1 MAKGNFT
8 KEAIT
13 RQVLNFFNENSTK
26 PFNYKQVSAALGL
39 KKSVMKERVVDA
51 MFDLEA
57 AGKIQRISAGKYKA
71 NMRRQTVTGVLD
83 RESVAKKT
91 YLIPDDG
98 GERVWIAERSMGCA
112 LNGDRVEVVLF
123 PRRKGREQEG
133 EVVNVLERKKTEFVG
148 ILEVKPT
155 FAFLNID
162 KKLLTHDM
170 FIPLDK
176 LNGGKDGQRCVGR
189 IVEWVSK
196 EKNPIGEIVTVLGDV
211 GNNDAEMHAIL
222 AEFGLPYSYP
232 QEVEDAANEIPDV
245 IDDDEIARRV
255 DMRDVVTFTIDPRD
269 AKDFDDALS
278 IRKLEAGLWEIGV
291 HIADVTHYVTPDSII
306 DKEAY
311 KRATSVYLV
320 DRTVPMLPER
330 LCNNICSLRPNEDKL
345 AYSVIFHIDEFA
357 EVKDYKICRT
367 VINSNRR
374 FTYEE
379 AQAIIES
386 QQLTVNSQQSLNDT
400 GTGEQ
405 YRDELLKL
413 NELAQILRTKRFAK
427 GAIAFDRVEVRFE
440 IDEKGKPLSV
450 YFKEAKES
458 NMLIEEFMLL
468 ANKTVAAHIGKGLIN
483 KPLSPSDSLTSSS
496 SFLQGIMQ
504 TSLPSALA
512 SSVGSPNLGEHSS
525 VKLKKK
531 PKTFVYRVHDVPNPD
546 KLENF
551 STFIKRFG
559 YKLKT
564 TGKSEVV
571 SAAINNLLDQVTG
584 KREQNLIETLAIR
597 SMAKA
602 TYTTENIGHYGLA
615 FDYYTHFTSPIR
627 RYPDMMVH
635 RLLTRYLFEEG
646 HSVNKNE
653 YEEYCEHSSDMEQLA
668 ASAERASIKYK
679 QVEYMSER
687 LGQVYD
693 GVISGVTD
701 WGIYVELNENKC
713 EGMIPVRCLDDDY
726 YEFDEKNYCIVG
738 RYTGKRYQLGDE
750 LTVKIAKA
758 DLVKKQLDF
767 VLV

>member
-51 MFDLEA
+51 MFDLES

-112 LNGDRVEVVLF
+112 LNGDKVEVVLF
-123 PRRKGREQEG
+123 PRRKGKEQEG

-170 FIPLDK
+170 FIPLEK

-189 IVEWVSK
+189 IVEWSSK
-196 EKNPIGEIVTVLGDV
+196 EKNPIGEIVAVLGDV

-232 QEVEDAANEIPDV
+232 QEVEDAANEISDV
-245 IDDDEIARRV
+245 IDAEEIARRK
-255 DMRDVVTFTIDPRD
+255 DMREVLTFTIDPRD

-278 IRKLEAGLWEIGV
+278 IRKLESGLWEVGV
-291 HIADVTHYVTPDSII
+291 HIADVTHYVTPNSII

-320 DRTVPMLPER
+320 DRTIPMLPER

-345 AYSVIFHIDEFA
+345 AYSVVFQLDEFA
-357 EVKDYKICRT
+357 EVKSYEICRT

-379 AQAIIES
+379 AQEIIES
-386 QQLTVNSQQSLNDT
+386 QQSTVNNQQSLDNT
-400 GTGEQ
+400 ETREQ
-405 YRDELLKL
+405 YRAELLKL
-413 NELAQILRTKRFAK
+413 NELAKILRVKRFAK

-450 YFKEAKES
+450 YFKEAKEA
-458 NMLIEEFMLL
+458 NKLIEEFMLL
-468 ANKTVAAHIGKGLIN
+468 ANKTVATHIGKPKG
-483 KPLSPSDSLTSSS
+483 
-496 SFLQGIMQ
+496 
-504 TSLPSALA
+504 
-512 SSVGSPNLGEHSS
+512 
-525 VKLKKK
+525 VKGAKAK

-564 TGKSEVV
+564 TGKNQEV
-571 SAAINNLLDQVTG
+571 SSAINNLLDQVAG
-584 KREQNLIETLAIR
+584 KREQNLIETLAVR

-615 FDYYTHFTSPIR
+615 FDYYSHFTSPIR
-627 RYPDMMVH
+627 RYPDMMAH

-713 EGMIPVRCLDDDY
+713 EGMIPIRCLDDDY

-738 RYTGKRYQLGDE
+738 RHTGKRYQLGDE
-750 LTVKIAKA
+750 LTVRIAKT

-767 VLV
+767 ELV

>member
-1 MAKGNFT
+1 MKTEKEKKPEKRSFT

-26 PFNYKQVSAALGL
+26 PFNYKQVAAALGL

-51 MFDLEA
+51 MFDLES

-112 LNGDRVEVVLF
+112 LNGDKVEVVLF
-123 PRRKGREQEG
+123 PRRKGKEQEG

-170 FIPLDK
+170 FIPLEK

-189 IVEWVSK
+189 IVEWSSK
-196 EKNPIGEIVTVLGDV
+196 EKNPIGEIVAVLGDV

-232 QEVEDAANEIPDV
+232 KEVEDAANEISDV
-245 IDDDEIARRV
+245 IDAEEIARRK
-255 DMRDVVTFTIDPRD
+255 DMRDVTTFTIDPRD

-278 IRKLEAGLWEIGV
+278 IRKLETGLWEVGV
-291 HIADVTHYVTPDSII
+291 HIADVTHYVTPNSII

-320 DRTVPMLPER
+320 DRTIPMLPER

-345 AYSVIFHIDEFA
+345 SYSVVFQLDEFA
-357 EVKDYKICRT
+357 EVKSYEICRT

-374 FTYEE
+374 FAYEE

-386 QQLTVNSQQSLNDT
+386 
-400 GTGEQ
+400 GEGD
-405 YRDELLKL
+405 YATELLKL
-413 NELAQILRTKRFAK
+413 NELAKILRVKRFAK

-450 YFKEAKES
+450 YFKESKEA
-458 NMLIEEFMLL
+458 NKLIEEFMLL
-468 ANKTVAAHIGKGLIN
+468 ANKTVATHIGKYNAQCSMLNAQSEKQHKTKG
-483 KPLSPSDSLTSSS
+483 
-496 SFLQGIMQ
+496 
-504 TSLPSALA
+504 
-512 SSVGSPNLGEHSS
+512 
-525 VKLKKK
+525 K

-564 TGKSEVV
+564 TGKNQEV
-571 SAAINNLLDQVTG
+571 SSAINNLLDQVAG
-584 KREQNLIETLAIR
+584 KREQNLIETLAVR

-615 FDYYTHFTSPIR
+615 FDYYSHFTSPIR
-627 RYPDMMVH
+627 RYPDMMAH

-713 EGMIPVRCLDDDY
+713 EGMIPIRCLDDDY

-738 RYTGKRYQLGDE
+738 RHTGKRYQLGDE
-750 LTVKIAKA
+750 LTVRIAKT

-767 VLV
+767 ELV

>member
-1 MAKGNFT
+1 MKTDKEKISAKGRFT

-13 RQVLNFFNENSTK
+13 RQVLIFFNENSTK
-26 PFNYKQVSAALGL
+26 PFNYKQISAALGL

-123 PRRKGREQEG
+123 PRRKGKEQEG
-133 EVVNVLERKKTEFVG
+133 EVIEVLERKKTEFVG

-189 IVEWVSK
+189 IVEWASK

-232 QEVEDAANEIPDV
+232 QEVEDAANEISDV
-245 IDDDEIARRV
+245 IDAEEIGRRC

-278 IRKLEAGLWEIGV
+278 IRKLETGLWEIGV

-345 AYSVIFHIDEFA
+345 AYSVVFHVDEFA

-379 AQAIIES
+379 AQQIIE
-386 QQLTVNSQQSLNDT
+386 
-400 GTGEQ
+400 TGEGDYAQ
-405 YRDELLKL
+405 EVLKL
-413 NELAQILRTKRFAK
+413 NELAKMLRVKRFAK

-468 ANKTVAAHIGKGLIN
+468 ANKTVAAHIGKP
-483 KPLSPSDSLTSSS
+483 K
-496 SFLQGIMQ
+496 
-504 TSLPSALA
+504 A
-512 SSVGSPNLGEHSS
+512 
-525 VKLKKK
+525 VKGAKSKA
-531 PKTFVYRVHDVPNPD
+531 KTFVYRVHDVPNPD

-635 RLLTRYLFEEG
+635 RLLTRYLFDEG

-713 EGMIPVRCLDDDY
+713 EGMIPIRFLDDDY

-738 RYTGKRYQLGDE
+738 RHTGKRYQLGDE

>member
-13 RQVLNFFNENSTK
+13 RQVLNFFNENPTK

-51 MFDLEA
+51 IFDLEA

-112 LNGDRVEVVLF
+112 LNGDKVEVVLF
-123 PRRKGREQEG
+123 PRRKGKEQEG
-133 EVVNVLERKKTEFVG
+133 EVIEVLERKKTEFVG

-162 KKLLTHDM
+162 KKQLTHDI

-189 IVEWVSK
+189 IVEWASK
-196 EKNPIGEIVTVLGDV
+196 EKNPIGEIITVLGNV

-222 AEFGLPYSYP
+222 AEFGLPYTYP
-232 QEVEDAANEIPDV
+232 KEVEDAANEIPDT
-245 IDDDEIARRV
+245 IDADEIARRR
-255 DMRDVVTFTIDPRD
+255 DMRDVITFTIDPRD

-278 IRKLEAGLWEIGV
+278 IRKIETGLWEIGV

-306 DKEAY
+306 EKEAY

-345 AYSVIFHIDEFA
+345 AYSVIFHVDEFA
-357 EVKDYKICRT
+357 DIKHYDICRT
-367 VINSNRR
+367 VIKYNRR

-379 AQAIIES
+379 AQQIIETS
-386 QQLTVNSQQSLNDT
+386 EGDYAQ
-400 GTGEQ
+400 EI
-405 YRDELLKL
+405 LKL
-413 NELAQILRTKRFAK
+413 NELAKIMRTKRFAK

-440 IDEKGKPLSV
+440 IDENGKPISV

-468 ANKTVAAHIGKGLIN
+468 ANKTVATHIGKPKNAKGA
-483 KPLSPSDSLTSSS
+483 KS
-496 SFLQGIMQ
+496 
-504 TSLPSALA
+504 
-512 SSVGSPNLGEHSS
+512 
-525 VKLKKK
+525 K

-564 TGKSEVV
+564 TGKNEAV
-571 SAAINNLLDQVTG
+571 SSAINNLLDQVVG

-615 FDYYTHFTSPIR
+615 FEYYTHFTSPIR

-635 RLLTRYLFEEG
+635 RLLTRYLFDEG

-653 YEEYCEHSSDMEQLA
+653 FEEYCEHSSDMEQLA

-687 LGQVYD
+687 LGQVFD

-738 RYTGKRYQLGDE
+738 RHTGKRYQLGDE
-750 LTVKIAKA
+750 LTVRIAKT
-758 DLVKKQLDF
+758 DLIKKQLDF
-767 VLV
+767 ELA

>member
-83 RESVAKKT
+83 RETVAKKT

-123 PRRKGREQEG
+123 PRRKGKEQEG
-133 EVVNVLERKKTEFVG
+133 EVVEVLERKKTEFVG

-189 IVEWVSK
+189 IMEWVSK

-211 GNNDAEMHAIL
+211 GDNDAEMHAIL

-232 QEVEDAANEIPDV
+232 QEVEDAANEISDI
-245 IDDDEIARRV
+245 IDTEEIARRM

-278 IRKLEAGLWEIGV
+278 IRKLETGLWEIGV
-291 HIADVTHYVTPDSII
+291 HIADVTHYVTPNSII

-345 AYSVIFHIDEFA
+345 SYSVVFHVDEFA

-379 AQAIIES
+379 AQQIIE
-386 QQLTVNSQQSLNDT
+386 
-400 GTGEQ
+400 TGEGDYAQ
-405 YRDELLKL
+405 EVLKL
-413 NELAQILRTKRFAK
+413 NELAKMLRVKRFAK

-468 ANKTVAAHIGKGLIN
+468 ANKTVAAHIGKP
-483 KPLSPSDSLTSSS
+483 K
-496 SFLQGIMQ
+496 
-504 TSLPSALA
+504 A
-512 SSVGSPNLGEHSS
+512 
-525 VKLKKK
+525 VKGAKSK

-653 YEEYCEHSSDMEQLA
+653 FEEYCEHSSDMEQLA

-713 EGMIPVRCLDDDY
+713 EGMIPIRCLDDDY

-738 RYTGKRYQLGDE
+738 RHTGKRYQLGDE

>member
-1 MAKGNFT
+1 MKKETEKKAEKGRFT

-51 MFDLEA
+51 MFDLES
-57 AGKIQRISAGKYKA
+57 AGKIQRVSAGKYKA
-71 NMRRQTVTGVLD
+71 NMRRKTVVGVLD

-98 GERVWIAERSMGCA
+98 GERVWIAERSMGRA

-123 PRRKGREQEG
+123 PRRKGKEQEG
-133 EVVNVLERKKTEFVG
+133 EVIEVLERKKTEFVG

-162 KKLLTHDM
+162 KKLLTHDI
-170 FIPLDK
+170 FIPLEK

-189 IVEWVSK
+189 IVEWASK
-196 EKNPIGEIVTVLGDV
+196 EKNPIGEIVAVLGDV
-211 GNNDAEMHAIL
+211 GNNNAEMHAIL

-232 QEVEDAANEIPDV
+232 KEVEDAANEISDV
-245 IDDDEIARRV
+245 IDAEEIARRR

-278 IRKLEAGLWEIGV
+278 IRKLESGLWEVGV

-306 DKEAY
+306 EKEAY

-320 DRTVPMLPER
+320 DRTIPMLPER
-330 LCNNICSLRPNEDKL
+330 LCNNICSLRPHEDKL
-345 AYSVIFHIDEFA
+345 AYSVVFQMDEFA
-357 EVKDYKICRT
+357 EVKSYEICKT
-367 VINSNRR
+367 VINSDRR

-379 AQAIIES
+379 AQTIIE
-386 QQLTVNSQQSLNDT
+386 N
-400 GTGEQ
+400 GEG
-405 YRDELLKL
+405 DFATELLKL
-413 NELAQILRTKRFAK
+413 NELAKILRTKRFAK

-468 ANKTVAAHIGKGLIN
+468 ANRTVAAHIGKPKG
-483 KPLSPSDSLTSSS
+483 
-496 SFLQGIMQ
+496 
-504 TSLPSALA
+504 
-512 SSVGSPNLGEHSS
+512 
-525 VKLKKK
+525 VKGAKSK

-564 TGKSEVV
+564 TGKNEAV
-571 SAAINNLLDQVTG
+571 SAAINNLLDQVAG

-713 EGMIPVRCLDDDY
+713 EGMISIRCLDDDY
-726 YEFDEKNYCIVG
+726 YEFDENNYCIVG

-750 LTVKIAKA
+750 LTVRIAKT

-767 VLV
+767 ELI

>member
-1 MAKGNFT
+1 
-8 KEAIT
+8 
-13 RQVLNFFNENSTK
+13 
-26 PFNYKQVSAALGL
+26 
-39 KKSVMKERVVDA
+39 
-51 MFDLEA
+51 
-57 AGKIQRISAGKYKA
+57 
-71 NMRRQTVTGVLD
+71 
-83 RESVAKKT
+83 
-91 YLIPDDG
+91 
-98 GERVWIAERSMGCA
+98 
-112 LNGDRVEVVLF
+112 
-123 PRRKGREQEG
+123 
-133 EVVNVLERKKTEFVG
+133 
-148 ILEVKPT
+148 
-155 FAFLNID
+155 
-162 KKLLTHDM
+162 
-170 FIPLDK
+170 
-176 LNGGKDGQRCVGR
+176 
-189 IVEWVSK
+189 
-196 EKNPIGEIVTVLGDV
+196 
-211 GNNDAEMHAIL
+211 MHAIL
-222 AEFGLPYSYP
+222 AEFGLPYTYP
-232 QEVEDAANEIPDV
+232 KEVEDAANEIPDT
-245 IDDDEIARRV
+245 IDADEIARRR

-278 IRKLEAGLWEIGV
+278 IRKIETGLWEIGV

-306 DKEAY
+306 EKEAY

-345 AYSVIFHIDEFA
+345 AYSVIFHVDEFA
-357 EVKDYKICRT
+357 DIKHYDICRT

-379 AQAIIES
+379 AQQIIETS
-386 QQLTVNSQQSLNDT
+386 EGDYAQ
-400 GTGEQ
+400 EI
-405 YRDELLKL
+405 LKI
-413 NELAQILRTKRFAK
+413 NELAKIMRTKRFAK

-440 IDEKGKPLSV
+440 IDENGKPISV

-468 ANKTVAAHIGKGLIN
+468 ANKTVATHIGKPKNAKGA
-483 KPLSPSDSLTSSS
+483 KS
-496 SFLQGIMQ
+496 
-504 TSLPSALA
+504 
-512 SSVGSPNLGEHSS
+512 
-525 VKLKKK
+525 K

-564 TGKSEVV
+564 TGKNEAV
-571 SAAINNLLDQVTG
+571 SSAINNLLDQVVG

-615 FDYYTHFTSPIR
+615 FEYYTHFTSPIR

-635 RLLTRYLFEEG
+635 RLLTRYLFDEG

-653 YEEYCEHSSDMEQLA
+653 FEEYCEHSSDMEQLA

-687 LGQVYD
+687 LGQVFD

-738 RYTGKRYQLGDE
+738 RHTGKRYQLGDE
-750 LTVKIAKA
+750 LTVRIAKT
-758 DLVKKQLDF
+758 DLIKKQLDF
-767 VLV
+767 ELA

>member
-51 MFDLEA
+51 MFDLES

-112 LNGDRVEVVLF
+112 LNGDKVEVVLF
-123 PRRKGREQEG
+123 PRRKGKEQEG

-170 FIPLDK
+170 FIPLEK

-189 IVEWVSK
+189 IVEWSSK
-196 EKNPIGEIVTVLGDV
+196 EKNPIGEIVAVLGDV

-232 QEVEDAANEIPDV
+232 QEVEDAANEISDI
-245 IDDDEIARRV
+245 IDAEEIARRK
-255 DMRDVVTFTIDPRD
+255 DMREVLTFTIDPRD

-278 IRKLEAGLWEIGV
+278 IRKLESGLWEVGV
-291 HIADVTHYVTPDSII
+291 HIADVTHYVTPNSII

-320 DRTVPMLPER
+320 DRTIPMLPER

-345 AYSVIFHIDEFA
+345 AYSVVFQLDEFA
-357 EVKDYKICRT
+357 EVKSYEICRT

-379 AQAIIES
+379 TQEIIES
-386 QQLTVNSQQSLNDT
+386 QQSTVNSQQSLDNT
-400 GTGEQ
+400 ETREQ
-405 YRDELLKL
+405 YRAELLKL
-413 NELAQILRTKRFAK
+413 NELAKILRVKRFAK

-450 YFKEAKES
+450 YFKEAKEA
-458 NMLIEEFMLL
+458 NKLIEEFMLL
-468 ANKTVAAHIGKGLIN
+468 ANKTVASHIGKPKG
-483 KPLSPSDSLTSSS
+483 
-496 SFLQGIMQ
+496 
-504 TSLPSALA
+504 
-512 SSVGSPNLGEHSS
+512 
-525 VKLKKK
+525 VKGAKAK

-564 TGKSEVV
+564 TGKNQEV
-571 SAAINNLLDQVTG
+571 SSAINNLLDQVAG
-584 KREQNLIETLAIR
+584 KREQNLIETLAVR

-615 FDYYTHFTSPIR
+615 FDYYSHFTSPIR
-627 RYPDMMVH
+627 RYPDMMAH

-713 EGMIPVRCLDDDY
+713 EGMIPIRCLDDDY

-738 RYTGKRYQLGDE
+738 RHTGKRYQLGDE
-750 LTVKIAKA
+750 LTVRIAKT

-767 VLV
+767 ELA

>member
-13 RQVLNFFNENSTK
+13 RQVLNFFNENPTK

-39 KKSVMKERVVDA
+39 KKSAMKERVVDA

-57 AGKIQRISAGKYKA
+57 AGKIQRVSAGKYKA

-123 PRRKGREQEG
+123 PRRKGKEQEG

-196 EKNPIGEIVTVLGDV
+196 EKNPIGEIVAVLGDV

-232 QEVEDAANEIPDV
+232 QEVEDAANEISDK
-245 IDDDEIARRV
+245 IDDEEIARRI

-278 IRKLEAGLWEIGV
+278 IRKLETGLWEIGV

-386 QQLTVNSQQSLNDT
+386 QQSENNTET
-400 GTGEQ
+400 GKQ
-405 YRDELLKL
+405 YSDELLKL

-468 ANKTVAAHIGKGLIN
+468 ANKTVATHIGKT
-483 KPLSPSDSLTSSS
+483 K
-496 SFLQGIMQ
+496 
-504 TSLPSALA
+504 A
-512 SSVGSPNLGEHSS
+512 
-525 VKLKKK
+525 VKGAKSKA
-531 PKTFVYRVHDVPNPD
+531 KTFVYRVHDVPNPD

-551 STFIKRFG
+551 SAFIKRFG

-635 RLLTRYLFEEG
+635 RLLTRYLFDEG

-653 YEEYCEHSSDMEQLA
+653 FEEYCEHSSDMEQLA

-713 EGMIPVRCLDDDY
+713 EGMIPIRCLDDDY

-738 RYTGKRYQLGDE
+738 RHTGKRYQLGDE
-750 LTVKIAKA
+750 LTVRIAKT

>member
-123 PRRKGREQEG
+123 PRRKGKEQEG
-133 EVVNVLERKKTEFVG
+133 EVVEVLERKKTEFVG

-222 AEFGLPYSYP
+222 AEFGLPYTYP
-232 QEVEDAANEIPDV
+232 QEVEDAANEISDK
-245 IDDDEIARRV
+245 IDDEEIARRV

-278 IRKLEAGLWEIGV
+278 IRKINKPLCSDCGRSDQASLQTGEQYLWEIGV

-379 AQAIIES
+379 AQQIIE
-386 QQLTVNSQQSLNDT
+386 
-400 GTGEQ
+400 TGEGDYAQ
-405 YRDELLKL
+405 EVLKL

-468 ANKTVAAHIGKGLIN
+468 ANKTVAAHIGKP
-483 KPLSPSDSLTSSS
+483 K
-496 SFLQGIMQ
+496 
-504 TSLPSALA
+504 A
-512 SSVGSPNLGEHSS
+512 
-525 VKLKKK
+525 VKGAKSKA
-531 PKTFVYRVHDVPNPD
+531 KTFVYRVHDVPNPD

-551 STFIKRFG
+551 SAFIKRFG

>member
-123 PRRKGREQEG
+123 PRRKGKEQEG
-133 EVVNVLERKKTEFVG
+133 EVVEVLERKKTEFVG

-222 AEFGLPYSYP
+222 AEFGLPYTYP
-232 QEVEDAANEIPDV
+232 QEVEDAANEISDK
-245 IDDDEIARRV
+245 IDDEEIARRV

-278 IRKLEAGLWEIGV
+278 IRKINKPLCSDCGRSDRASLQTGEQYLWEIGV

-379 AQAIIES
+379 AQQIIE
-386 QQLTVNSQQSLNDT
+386 
-400 GTGEQ
+400 TGEGDYAQ
-405 YRDELLKL
+405 EVLKL

-468 ANKTVAAHIGKGLIN
+468 ANKTVAAHIGKP
-483 KPLSPSDSLTSSS
+483 K
-496 SFLQGIMQ
+496 
-504 TSLPSALA
+504 A
-512 SSVGSPNLGEHSS
+512 
-525 VKLKKK
+525 VKGAKSKA
-531 PKTFVYRVHDVPNPD
+531 KTFVYRVHDVPNPD

-551 STFIKRFG
+551 SAFIKRFG